1 MFEIEFDHPVGIH
14 FIGIGGISMSGLA
27 EVLLMDG
34 FRVSGSDTNKSELTE
49 QLARHWARIYYGQRK
64 ENITDDIDVVVYSA
78 AVHEDNEEF
87 AEAKRRQLPM
97 LTRAELLGQ
106 LMRNYPTAIAVSGT
120 HGKTTTTSM
129 LAEVMMREDMDP
141 TVSVGGMLDSIGGN
155 IRVGRSEMFLT
166 EACEYTDSFLSLFP
180 TIGVILNVR
189 ADHLDYFKDIDHIRR
204 SFRAFAELIPE
215 DGILVV
221 SNDIEK
227 LDELTDGLH
236 CRIITVGKEGKADY
250 LAADI
255 VYREGALPDFIC
267 VGPDDETAR
276 FSLAVPGEHNVMN
289 ALATIAVGRCL
300 GIPMERIAEDL
311 KHFGGTHRRFEL
323 KGRLGDITVIDDY
336 AHHPDEIRATLT
348 AANRWGA
355 KRVVCVFQPH
365 TYSRT
370 KALMDDFAD
379 ALSLADVIV
388 LAKIYPAREKDNL
401 GISSQDLADRIAA
414 MGKEVVYIDSFD
426 EIEDYLLGH
435 SQSGDLILTM
445 GAGDI
450 VKVGNALVGKR

>member
-49 QLARHWARIYYGQRK
+49 QLARHGARIYYGQRK

-106 LMRNYPTAIAVSGT
+106 LMRNYPTAIAISGT

-323 KGRLGDITVIDDY
+323 KGRL
-336 AHHPDEIRATLT
+336 
-348 AANRWGA
+348 
-355 KRVVCVFQPH
+355 
-365 TYSRT
+365 
-370 KALMDDFAD
+370 
-379 ALSLADVIV
+379 
-388 LAKIYPAREKDNL
+388 
-401 GISSQDLADRIAA
+401 
-414 MGKEVVYIDSFD
+414 
-426 EIEDYLLGH
+426 
-435 SQSGDLILTM
+435 
-445 GAGDI
+445 
-450 VKVGNALVGKR
+450 

>member
-1 MFEIEFDHPVGIH
+1 
-14 FIGIGGISMSGLA
+14 
-27 EVLLMDG
+27 
-34 FRVSGSDTNKSELTE
+34 
-49 QLARHWARIYYGQRK
+49 
-64 ENITDDIDVVVYSA
+64 
-78 AVHEDNEEF
+78 
-87 AEAKRRQLPM
+87 
-97 LTRAELLGQ
+97 
-106 LMRNYPTAIAVSGT
+106 MRNYPTAIAVSGT

-414 MGKEVVYIDSFD
+414 MGKEVVYIDTFD